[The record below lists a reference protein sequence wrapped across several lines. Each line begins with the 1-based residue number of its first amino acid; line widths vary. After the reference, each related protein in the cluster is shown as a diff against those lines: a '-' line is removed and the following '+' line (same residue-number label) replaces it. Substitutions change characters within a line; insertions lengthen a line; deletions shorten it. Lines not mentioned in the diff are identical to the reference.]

1 MAYEVMNWK
10 SKLFDELVSRTTFLI
25 VLFLAVAAFVPLTP
39 ENERA
44 YIVLAGLSIGAG
56 TAKTIVN
63 GVKAV
68 KANGQTNGVSH
79 VQSG

>member
-1 MAYEVMNWK
+1 MAYQVMNWK
-10 SKLFDELVSRTTFLI
+10 QKIFDELVSRTTFLI
-25 VLFLAVAAFVPLTP
+25 VLFLAVVTFIPLTP

-56 TAKTIVN
+56 AAKTIVN

-68 KANGQTNGVSH
+68 KNGNSKAEETKV
-79 VQSG
+79 